1 MQQESSA
8 MQDQVQSV
16 EEQLR
21 SERLRCQ
28 DFEQDLVRLKQV
40 MSLYR
45 KQFPCN
51 LLEMI
56 IHDFV

>member
-40 MSLYR
+40 MSLYC
-45 KQFPCN
+45 KQIS
-51 LLEMI
+51 M
-56 IHDFV
+56 